1 MKIGRTATGLLWVS
15 PWILGFACFTLLP
28 LVLGVW
34 YSMTDWTLLESP
46 VPVGAE
52 NYHRL
57 LGDDVVGIALRNTLL
72 YIVITI
78 PLLTIAS
85 IALAILLS
93 RPARFQSLWRVAV
106 FAPSVLPLVAMATIF
121 KLMYDGELGVVNRG
135 LGAVGAPT
143 PEWFTSETWAM
154 VAIILMNLWV
164 VGPAVVIY
172 LASLRDVPRDLNE
185 AASIDGVDWWGRL
198 VHVTLPMISPVI
210 LFNVI
215 IGLINAA
222 QVFVVPYIMTGGG
235 PNRGTYFWSMYVY
248 DAAFRYG
255 DMGYAS
261 TLGIVQFAAIP
272 KLRQSDELVRS
283 EAQWVRSGMPT

>member
-1 MKIGRTATGLLWVS
+1 MRWRNTGTGLLWIS
-15 PWILGFACFTLLP
+15 PWIVGFACFTILP
-28 LVLGVW
+28 LALGVW
-34 YSMTDWTLLESP
+34 YSMTDWTLLEAP
-46 VPVGAE
+46 IPVGTE
-52 NYHRL
+52 NYERL
-57 LGDDVVGIALRNTLL
+57 LGDKVVHVALWNTLL

-78 PLLTIAS
+78 PLLTVAS

-93 RPARFQSLWRVAV
+93 RPARFQALWRVAV
-106 FAPSVLPLVAMATIF
+106 FAPSVLPLVALATIF

-135 LGAVGAPT
+135 LDAVGVQG
-143 PEWFTSETWAM
+143 PEWFASETWAM

-164 VGPAVVIY
+164 VGPAMVIY

-185 AASIDGVDWWGRL
+185 AASIDGVNWWGRL
-198 VHVTLPMISPVI
+198 VHVTLPLISPVI

-261 TLGIVQFAAIP
+261 TLGIVQFLAI
-272 KLRQSDELVRS
+272 LLLTIGLLLVGRRFVFYRG
-283 EAQWVRSGMPT
+283 AMP

>member
-1 MKIGRTATGLLWVS
+1 MKLGRTATGLLWIS

-46 VPVGAE
+46 IPVGVE
-52 NYHRL
+52 NYQRL

-72 YIVITI
+72 YIVVTI

-85 IALAILLS
+85 IALAMLLS

-135 LGAVGAPT
+135 LDAAGVPA

-185 AASIDGVDWWGRL
+185 AASIDGVGWWGRL

-261 TLGIVQFAAIP
+261 TLGIVQFAAI
-272 KLRQSDELVRS
+272 LLLTGGLLLIGRRYVFYRGAAS
-283 EAQWVRSGMPT
+283 

>member
-135 LGAVGAPT
+135 LGAVGSPT

-261 TLGIVQFAAIP
+261 TLGIVQFAAI
-272 KLRQSDELVRS
+272 LLLTAGLLLVGRRFVFYRGAAS
-283 EAQWVRSGMPT
+283 